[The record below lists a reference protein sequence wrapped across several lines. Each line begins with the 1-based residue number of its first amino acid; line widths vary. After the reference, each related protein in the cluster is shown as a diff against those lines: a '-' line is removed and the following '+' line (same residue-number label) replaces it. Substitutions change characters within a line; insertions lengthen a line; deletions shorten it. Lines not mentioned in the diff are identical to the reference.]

1 MVRTRIVELA
11 ENGRVLKH
19 FRGFLV
25 VEQNSQEIGR
35 VPWDDIAAILLTAPD
50 IMLTKYALM
59 TASEQN
65 IPVIIMGKNY
75 HPLSILTPLSDHGES
90 KLMLELQIEATAPL
104 LKNCWQK
111 LIHKK
116 IYGQAYVLGCFANA
130 PQIVQ
135 KLQDLSNSVKSGD
148 SGNLEAI
155 CASDYWRHL
164 FDTPFKRYQE
174 GGGFNNLLNYAYAIM
189 RATLARAVI
198 ASGLNPALGI
208 HHKNKRNPFC
218 LVDDLIE
225 PFRPLIDAYLLQHKN
240 ILTDELTPA
249 DKKILAKIPTL
260 AIRNHDNEL
269 SSITQTATEIAQ
281 SYARSLREKKCCLR
295 LPNFPPT
302 DFKILEGEE

>member
-25 VEQNSQEIGR
+25 VEQNNQEIGR
-35 VPWDDIAAILLTAPD
+35 VPWDDIIAILLTAPD

-59 TASEQN
+59 TATEQN

-75 HPLSILTPLSDHGES
+75 HPSGILTALSDNGES
-90 KLMLELQIEATAPL
+90 KLILELQIDAKLPL
-104 LKNCWQK
+104 LKNCWQR
-111 LIHKK
+111 LITQK
-116 IYGQAYVLGCFANA
+116 IYGQGHILRCFSPNA
-130 PQIVQ
+130 DIGN
-135 KLQDLSNSVKSGD
+135 KLQTLSNNVQSGD
-148 SGNLEAI
+148 ATNLEAS

-164 FDTPFKRYQE
+164 FDTPFRRYQE

-198 ASGLNPALGI
+198 ASGLNPALGVN
-208 HHKNKRNPFC
+208 HKNKRNPFC

-225 PFRPLIDAYLLQHKN
+225 PFRPLIDGYLLQN
-240 ILTDELTPA
+240 SNALTHELTPA
-249 DKKILAKIPTL
+249 DKKILAKIPVL

-269 SSITQTATEIAQ
+269 SSVTQTATELAQ
-281 SYARSLREKKCCLR
+281 SYARTLRDKKCCLR

-302 DFKILEGEE
+302 DFKVLEEE